1 MKFSVDYKDKSIVIT
16 KYPVSE
22 EDAKAEDTK
31 ENQNDSLSLS
41 QKLDNLSILSEEKKE
56 EIIDVFQEEYGFTVI
71 IDLLIESKVPLIGHN
86 MIFDI
91 MFLYNQFVDD
101 LPDTYDEFTKSWY
114 SCFPFTYDTKL
125 LCSYCSLISKTWLK
139 IAFDKCLENANLMGN
154 LKFEYFTDSRR
165 KSFDDPDGV
174 DFKAYDEEA
183 QEHKASYD
191 AYMTGVI
198 FASVCKFKEIAHEA
212 RGKMEAQEEFQTL
225 KQGKFK
231 NKDNKKITDRMK
243 EIEQETYIEVRKKR
257 NGKRIETSS
266 ITEFENKVVV
276 VSQKNKVF
284 YFGTNKDEIE
294 KAKKNNFNEDKIIWV
309 KLDKEHNSI
318 DVLSDAI
325 SELAD
330 VYILKDDK
338 NAYYVELQN
347 IYEEKINSTKDVA
360 AALQEKLGEGCK
372 VTLFKDAEKYR
383 EKY

>member
-1 MKFSVDYKDKSIVIT
+1 MDYKDKSIIIT
-16 KYPVSE
+16 KYPIVE
-22 EDAKAEDTK
+22 EESKADDEEKK

-41 QKLDNLSILSEEKKE
+41 QRLDNLSILSEEKKE
-56 EIIDVFQEEYGFTVI
+56 EIIDVFQEEYGFTHI
-71 IDLLIESKVPLIGHN
+71 IDMLIESKIPLVGHN

-101 LPDTYDEFTKSWY
+101 LPDTYEEFTKSWY
-114 SCFPFTYDTKL
+114 NCFPFTYDTKL
-125 LCSYCSLISKTWLK
+125 LSSYCSLINKTWLK
-139 IAFDKCLENANLMGN
+139 KAFDTCLENAKLMGN

-174 DFKAYDEEA
+174 DFKTFDEEV

-198 FASVCKFKEIAHEA
+198 FASICKFKEITHES
-212 RGKMEAQEEFQTL
+212 RGKLESLEEYQLL
-225 KQGKFK
+225 KQSKEK
-231 NKDNKKITDRMK
+231 NKDERQKINDRIK
-243 EIEQETYIEVRKKR
+243 EIDEEVYSEIRKKR
-257 NGKRIETSS
+257 NSKRIETSS

-294 KAKKNNFNEDKIIWV
+294 KAKRNNFNEDKIIWV
-309 KLDKEHNSI
+309 KLDKEHNNI
-318 DVLSDAI
+318 DALSDAVH
-325 SELAD
+325 ELAD
-330 VYILKDDK
+330 VYIIKDDK
-338 NAYYVELQN
+338 NAYYLELQT
-347 IYEEKINSTKDVA
+347 IYEEKLNSTKDIVK
-360 AALQEKLGEGCK
+360 ALQEKLGNECK